1 MPEVVATVGLMLVWL
16 VVYAAAIWVVDS
28 TYGGTQ

>member
-1 MPEVVATVGLMLVWL
+1 MEAVITTVGLMLVWL